1 MKGQLKGFSKIFSF
15 TFIQHIK
22 TKGYKNST
30 IVIAILC
37 LLIPAAAM
45 IGIEM
50 SSSDGKPAAEQ
61 SQEEISADLSSVK
74 DIYLVDLSEEK
85 KADMSYLPAMLDQAG
100 IKADVTDWGTNID
113 KAADSAS
120 GRSGTLLIITEQSGS
135 KYTMNIVIPE
145 ESDISEDTAES
156 FNSILMAY
164 ADSLSIA
171 SGGEAQYYGDAD
183 TDEDPEESMKQVMMM
198 VFSFINLMVIYFF
211 VLAYG
216 QGVANSVVT
225 EKSSKLMESML
236 VAVKPAA
243 VIMGK
248 LMAIT
253 LTGILQLFSW
263 IIALAASFAVGT
275 AVVKEMNPDS
285 DMMVIKIL
293 DMIGNVTEG
302 MFSPLNCA
310 LALIMIMAGML
321 IYCAL
326 AGIGGAMAGKA
337 EDLSSANAIFSLVL
351 VASFLITLYSGGIM
365 DGEFS
370 TSVLDWIPFT
380 SVLITPSK
388 VLLGTVPLWAGAAS
402 LAVTLAATVLVILAA
417 GSVYKTLVLYKGEP
431 LKPAKLI
438 KMLRG

>member
-1 MKGQLKGFSKIFSF
+1 MKQQLRGFSKIFSF

-30 IVIAILC
+30 IVIALMC
-37 LLIPAAAM
+37 LIIPVAAM
-45 IGIEM
+45 AGLEAW
-50 SSSDGKPAAEQ
+50 SSDEAVTGDNKQVETY
-61 SQEEISADLSSVK
+61 ADLSSII
-74 DIYLVDLSEEK
+74 DIYLVDLSRDK
-85 KADMSYLPAMLDQAG
+85 KADMSYLPDMLGQAG
-100 IKADVTDWGTNID
+100 INADVTDWGSDMD
-113 KAADSAS
+113 KAVKSAT
-120 GRSGTLLIITEQSGS
+120 GQTGTLLVITEQKGS
-135 KYTMNIVIPE
+135 KYTMNIVVPE
-145 ESDISEDTAES
+145 RSDISDDTAEG

-164 ADSLSIA
+164 ADSLSVA
-171 SGGEAQYYGDAD
+171 SGGQAQYYDD
-183 TDEDPEESMKQVMMM
+183 TDTGQNPEETMKQVLLM

-253 LTGILQLFSW
+253 LTGIIQLFSW
-263 IIALAASFAVGT
+263 IISLIISFAAGT
-275 AVVKEMNPDS
+275 AIVRQMNPDS
-285 DMMVIKIL
+285 DMLIL
-293 DMIGNVTEG
+293 KVFDMIGDAAEG
-302 MFSPLNCA
+302 MFSPLNCV
-310 LALIMIMAGML
+310 LTIIMIMAGML
-321 IYCAL
+321 LYCAL

-351 VASFLITLYSGGIM
+351 VASFLITLYAGGIM

-370 TSVLDWIPFT
+370 LSVLDWIPFT
-380 SVLITPSK
+380 SVLLTPSK

-402 LAVTLAATVLVILAA
+402 LVVTLLATVLVILAA
-417 GSVYKTLVLYKGEP
+417 GMVYKTLVLYKGEP

-438 KMLRG
+438 RMLRG